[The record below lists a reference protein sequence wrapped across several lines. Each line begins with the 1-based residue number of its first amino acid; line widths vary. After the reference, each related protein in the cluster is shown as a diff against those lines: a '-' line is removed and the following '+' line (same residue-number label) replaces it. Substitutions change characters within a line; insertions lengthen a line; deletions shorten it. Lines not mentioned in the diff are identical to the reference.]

1 MFDQDTLNEVIRR
14 IVEIAEPER
23 IMLFGSAARADMTRH
38 SDLDLL
44 IIKEG
49 GDARDLMGQ
58 IYERLYGV
66 GAAVDNAC
74 DRACIAGRL
83 EDAPTGMEQVRGK
96 ESVTHRALL
105 SVLGCSLPG
114 LYESE
119 VWTGRAQFGGQL
131 RGNLHDGL
139 GEVG

>member
-23 IMLFGSAARADMTRH
+23 IILFGSAARGDMTRH

-49 GDARDLMGQ
+49 GDALDLMGQ

-66 GAAVDNAC
+66 GAAVDAIVVSPADV
-74 DRACIAGRL
+74 DRYKDR
-83 EDAPTGMEQVRGK
+83 
-96 ESVTHRALL
+96 HALI
-105 SVLGCSLPG
+105 VKP
-114 LYESE
+114 
-119 VWTGRAQFGGQL
+119 AL
-131 RGNLHDGL
+131 RGRH
-139 GEVG
+139 VSSCPA